1 MSSRNLLV
9 SLRSLQSFNFTIK
22 EAVESS
28 ETGELRYLKG
38 AGGSFKFWWWR
49 HGELQNARRPAS
61 SRADENTQLLAC
73 DLEYKLKRR
82 VQLTDNSKAKKRKQK
97 VQKTHSGMRNVER
110 RPRSARAPKF
120 RCSRMPLKRLG
131 LNGPVHRI
139 GQRMLGAH
147 RQLFS
152 AASIAKPS

>member
-1 MSSRNLLV
+1 MSPRNLLA

-82 VQLTDNSKAKKRKQK
+82 VQLTDNSKAKKKKTKSSENTQRHAQRGETSTKCKSAEVSMQQNAAQK
-97 VQKTHSGMRNVER
+97 IRLEWPCSQDRAEDA
-110 RPRSARAPKF
+110 RSPPTA
-120 RCSRMPLKRLG
+120 
-131 LNGPVHRI
+131 V
-139 GQRMLGAH
+139 
-147 RQLFS
+147 
-152 AASIAKPS
+152 